1 MNDCIP
7 EKNSRILVIDDN
19 RSIHEDIRKILAPS
33 RPAREELDAAKAL
46 VFGESRDETPVPTC
60 EIDSAFQGREGL
72 QRVEDAAAAGRPYAM
87 AFVDVRMPPGWDG
100 IETVTQ
106 LWKKHADLQVVLC
119 TAYSDYSWEETI
131 RKLGKSDSLLVLKK
145 PFDNIEVLQ
154 LAHAL
159 TEKWAL
165 NHQLR
170 GRLNNL
176 DQLVQERTNALHLA
190 NEELKKEIAERM
202 QTEKALRLAEE
213 RFSKAFKAS
222 PIPLA
227 IQSFRQETFV
237 DVNDGFET
245 LTGFSRGELMG
256 HTTAELL
263 LWGGTNQGAEIL
275 QVLYQ
280 DMAVRNKVCQLHTK
294 AGQTRDVLLSVEL
307 FELGGEPFMLIIAQ
321 DITEQIKLENQLR
334 QSQKLEAIGQLA
346 AGVAHDFNNI
356 LLVISGNASL
366 LLEGRAEDCKD
377 HRPLTH
383 IHAAADRA
391 AKLVRQLLT
400 FSRKQVA
407 QILPMPVSDILIA
420 VNDMLPR
427 LLGASINVRVSV
439 PEDLPSVKADAGMM
453 EQLFMNLAINA
464 RDAMPN
470 GGTLSFEAKKAVV
483 EAQTVAAGSGHQP
496 GNYICVSVSDT
507 GCGISAEN
515 LSRIFEPFFTTK
527 PVGKGTG
534 LGLSTVYGIAKQHGG
549 WVDVESQVG
558 VGTTFR
564 VYIPVH
570 EKAAK
575 VAKPA
580 DVPRQRMP
588 GGLETILLAEDEE
601 DVRDFVAEVLK
612 SYGYKVFA
620 APSGV
625 AALELWSYHKG
636 KVDLL
641 LTDLV
646 MPGGVSG
653 HALADRL
660 LAENPALKVI
670 FTSGYSPGMAANEVA
685 CVAADNFLAKPFNP
699 AKLLQ
704 MIRQHLDEP
713 ACHEEAVAPS

>member
-1 MNDCIP
+1 MNDSNDG
-7 EKNSRILVIDDN
+7 KNNRILVIDDN
-19 RSIHEDIRKILAPS
+19 RSIHDDIRKILCP
-33 RPAREELDAAKAL
+33 PREGYDDLAAAKAL
-46 VFGESRDETPVPTC
+46 VFGGTAEETPQLNFEV
-60 EIDSAFQGREGL
+60 DSAFQGQEGL
-72 QRVEDAAAAGRPYAM
+72 EMVQKAAAAGRPYAL

-100 IETVTQ
+100 VETVTH
-106 LWKKHADLQVVLC
+106 LWKKHDDLQVVLC

-131 RKLGKSDSLLVLKK
+131 RKLGRSDSMLVLKK

-170 GRLNNL
+170 GRLDNL
-176 DQLVQERTNALHLA
+176 DHLVQERTNALHLA
-190 NEELKKEIAERM
+190 NEDLKKEIAERM

-237 DVNDGFET
+237 DVNDGFEA
-245 LTGFSRGELMG
+245 LTGFTRTELIG
-256 HTTAELL
+256 HTPAELV
-263 LWGGTNQGAEIL
+263 LWGVTTQGSEIL
-275 QVLYQ
+275 QSLFK
-280 DMAVRNKVCQLHTK
+280 DMAVRYKLCQLYTK
-294 AGQTRDVLLSVEL
+294 SRQVRDVLLSVEL

-356 LLVISGNASL
+356 LMVISGNASIL
-366 LLEGRAEDCKD
+366 LSDTPPEHKEHK
-377 HRPLTH
+377 PLTH
-383 IHAAADRA
+383 ICNAADRA

-407 QILPMPVSDILIA
+407 QIMPMPVQDMLHA
-420 VNDMLPR
+420 VNEMLPR
-427 LLGASINVRVSV
+427 LLGASIAVRVSV
-439 PEDLPSVKADAGMM
+439 PDDLPTIKADAGMM
-453 EQLFMNLAINA
+453 EQLFVNLAINA

-470 GGTLSFEAKKAVV
+470 GGSLTFEARAVEIEP
-483 EAQTVAAGSGHQP
+483 EAADGDARMQSGRFVC
-496 GNYICVSVSDT
+496 ISVCDT
-507 GCGISAEN
+507 GCGIPAEN
-515 LSRIFEPFFTTK
+515 LSRVFEPFFTTK

-549 WVDVESQVG
+549 WVDVESQTG
-558 VGTTFR
+558 VGTTFK

-570 EKAAK
+570 EKTASA
-575 VAKPA
+575 
-580 DVPRQRMP
+580 PRPRPRPSQRMP

-612 SYGYKVFA
+612 SYGYKVLT

-625 AALELWSYHKG
+625 AALELWNYHKG

-653 HALADRL
+653 RALAERL
-660 LAENPALKVI
+660 RVDEPGLKVI
-670 FTSGYSPGMAANEVA
+670 FTSGYSPGMATDEVA
-685 CVAADNFLAKPFNP
+685 GVELENFLPKPFNP
-699 AKLLQ
+699 SKLLQ
-704 MIRQHLDEP
+704 MIRNHLDQPTHAAEP
-713 ACHEEAVAPS
+713 AI